1 MRKRHTVPHK
11 LAVAA
16 IAAGLVASPA
26 AFASLATSWT
36 TGPTQTSGQ
45 ARATSR
51 ESRSLSGSNTGHD
64 KLLQSAGPVHSRAQG
79 WVSGKTLQE
88 AESGNFQAL
97 HQHGYTG
104 GPQTNSAYNP
114 DSNAGA

>member
-1 MRKRHTVPHK
+1 MRNRHTIAHK

-36 TGPTQTSGQ
+36 HGHTHASHQHQ
-45 ARATSR
+45 ATSR
-51 ESRSLSGSNTGHD
+51 ENGSRSGSYTGHGD
-64 KLLQSAGPVHSRAQG
+64 LMWSAGPVHSRAQS

-88 AESGNFQAL
+88 AQNGNLQAL
-97 HQHGYTG
+97 NQDGHSG
-104 GPQTNSAYNP
+104 GSQTRSAYNP
-114 DSNAGA
+114 SSNAGA